1 MRASADGC
9 IEANQI
15 IFLASMFPSSA
26 DNRVLPTKPMTTNHK
41 QSSDGREDRIRS
53 GLKWIGSQV
62 RDVRFGTIRGVL
74 IRDGA
79 LIKGPR
85 FRVTRTG
92 KPRGRGS
99 SGNHD
104 AMEADDV
111 LRDALRDLRLDTAS
125 RSGEWEIK
133 FKVHKGIPVSWKMA
147 ESGRSTVSDT
157 N

>member
-1 MRASADGC
+1 MTMNQQADS
-9 IEANQI
+9 N
-15 IFLASMFPSSA
+15 
-26 DNRVLPTKPMTTNHK
+26 
-41 QSSDGREDRIRS
+41 GREGRIRS

-62 RDVRFGTIRGVL
+62 RDVRFGRILGVL

-104 AMEADDV
+104 ALDGDDV
-111 LRDALRDLRLDTAS
+111 LLDALRDLRRDTAS
-125 RSGEWEIK
+125 CGGEWEIE
-133 FKVHKGIPVSWKMA
+133 FKVHKGIPVSWEME
-147 ESGRSTVSDT
+147 ESGRSAVSDR
-157 N
+157 

>member
-1 MRASADGC
+1 
-9 IEANQI
+9 
-15 IFLASMFPSSA
+15 
-26 DNRVLPTKPMTTNHK
+26 MTINHK
-41 QSSDGREDRIRS
+41 QISDGWEDRILS

-104 AMEADDV
+104 ALEGDDV
-111 LRDALRDLRLDTAS
+111 LLDALRDLRRDTAG
-125 RSGEWEIK
+125 RGGEWEID
-133 FKVHKGIPVSWKMA
+133 FKVHKGIPVSWEME
-147 ESGRSTVSDT
+147 ESGHSAVSDT